1 MLLPAT
7 NVDDA
12 FKSCN
17 PVESLA
23 ADDSR
28 YVDFSAARGDE
39 GMAASLCRR
48 RIERSDVPLVQLLA
62 GHRGCG
68 KSTELRQLKQALINS
83 GFVVALVDAETDID
97 IEDTEPV
104 DVLLSFIRGLED
116 SLREQKI
123 KLDQK
128 SLESLHKWF
137 AETIVEKT
145 DRTSFEL
152 EVKSEAKLKGG
163 IPIFASL
170 MTKLTGMIKRG
181 TESKTTIRQKLE
193 PRLSQLLDR
202 GALLFQKARDE
213 VRKRGKRDLVLIVDG
228 LDRISLKKDKP
239 NGLTSHEW
247 LFIERGELF
256 KGFGCHTVL
265 TVPISL
271 MFSARSANLSA
282 VFPDRQVLPM
292 IKINQRNGAR
302 YEEGRTLL
310 ETALS
315 KRVDLKQVFE
325 QGVTELLIESSGGHP
340 RQLMMLVR
348 YAIDFVDANPV
359 TMKAAKQ
366 AVRKLMLDYDRSVPR
381 DHWPLLA
388 EVASTK
394 TVQNDEHHQ
403 LMLYNLSVLEYQND
417 ARWCDVNPSVRDLP
431 QFIKAASPQTKKV
444 AEPKKVTRPKKKK
457 AARRKKAAKPT
468 KKATDKKARGK

>member
-1 MLLPAT
+1 MSLPVT
-7 NVDDA
+7 TVDAA
-12 FKSCN
+12 FKTCN

-23 ADDSR
+23 ADDER
-28 YVDFSAARGDE
+28 YVDFSAARGDD

-68 KSTELRQLKQALINS
+68 KSTELRQLQQALINS

-104 DVLLSFIRGLED
+104 DILLSFIRGLED

-128 SLESLHKWF
+128 TLESLHKWF
-137 AETIVEKT
+137 AETVVEET
-145 DRTSFEL
+145 ARASFEL
-152 EVKSEAKLKGG
+152 EVKSEAELKGG
-163 IPIFASL
+163 IPFFASL

-181 TESKTTIRQKLE
+181 TDSKTTVRQKLE

-202 GALLFQKARDE
+202 GALLFQKARDK
-213 VRKRGKRDLVLIVDG
+213 VRKQGKRDLVLIVDG
-228 LDRISLKKDKP
+228 LDRISLKEKP

-256 KGFGCHTVL
+256 KGFGCHIVL

-282 VFPDRQVLPM
+282 VFPDHQVLPM
-292 IKINQRNGAR
+292 IKINNRDGSR
-302 YEEGRTLL
+302 YEQGRALL
-310 ETALS
+310 EMALS
-315 KRVDLKQVFE
+315 RRVDLKQVFE
-325 QGVTELLIESSGGHP
+325 DGVVDLLIETSGGHP
-340 RQLMMLVR
+340 RQLMLLVR
-348 YAIDFVDANPV
+348 YAIDFVDENPV

-366 AVRKLMLDYDRSVPR
+366 AVRKLMHDYDRSVPR

-388 EVASTK
+388 EVARTK
-394 TVQNDEHHQ
+394 AVQNDGDHQ

-431 QFIKAASPQTKKV
+431 QFVKAAG
-444 AEPKKVTRPKKKK
+444 PKKKKSATRKK
-457 AARRKKAAKPT
+457 AARRKKAAKPAKAARR
-468 KKATDKKARGK
+468 KKASGR

>member
-1 MLLPAT
+1 MPLPET
-7 NVDDA
+7 TVDGA
-12 FKSCN
+12 FKTCN

-23 ADDSR
+23 ADDPR
-28 YVDFSAARGDE
+28 YVDFSAARGDD

-68 KSTELRQLKQALINS
+68 KSTELRQLQQALINS

-104 DVLLSFIRGLED
+104 DILLSFIRGLED

-128 SLESLHKWF
+128 TLDSLHKWF
-137 AETIVEKT
+137 AETVVEET
-145 DRTSFEL
+145 DRASFEL
-152 EVKSEAKLKGG
+152 EVKSEAELKGG
-163 IPIFASL
+163 IPFFASL

-181 TESKTTIRQKLE
+181 TDSKTTVRQKLE

-202 GALLFQKARDE
+202 GALLFQKARDK
-213 VRKRGKRDLVLIVDG
+213 VRKQGKRDLVLIVDG
-228 LDRISLKKDKP
+228 LDRISLKEKP

-256 KGFGCHTVL
+256 KGFGCHIVL

-282 VFPDRQVLPM
+282 VFPDHQVLPM
-292 IKINQRNGAR
+292 IKINNRDGSRFGQ
-302 YEEGRTLL
+302 GRALL
-310 ETALS
+310 QTALS
-315 KRVDLKQVFE
+315 KRVDL
-325 QGVTELLIESSGGHP
+325 LIETSGGHP
-340 RQLMMLVR
+340 RQLLLLVR
-348 YAIDFVDANPV
+348 YAIDFVDENPV

-366 AVRKLMLDYDRSVPR
+366 AVRKLMHDYDRSVPR

-388 EVASTK
+388 EVARTK
-394 TVQNDEHHQ
+394 AVQNDGDHQ

-417 ARWCDVNPSVRDLP
+417 ARWCDVNSSVRGLP
-431 QFIKAASPQTKKV
+431 QFVTAAG
-444 AEPKKVTRPKKKK
+444 PKKKKSATRKK
-457 AARRKKAAKPT
+457 AARRKKAAKPAKAARR
-468 KKATDKKARGK
+468 KKASGR